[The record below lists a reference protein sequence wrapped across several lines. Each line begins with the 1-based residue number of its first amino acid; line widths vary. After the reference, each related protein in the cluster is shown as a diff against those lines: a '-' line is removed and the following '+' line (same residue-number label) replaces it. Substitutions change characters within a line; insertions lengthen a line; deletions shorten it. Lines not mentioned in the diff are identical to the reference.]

1 MQQQPGFLS
10 IECAAM
16 YSTHFNLLRIWKIL
30 KIRFSRRLFNTL
42 RCIFNRKHAKK
53 KTLFQIFKRT
63 FLEVLSGD
71 LSLESLLMY
80 SRIEWVFTCNMIML
94 CFPGARNTFIRK
106 YIKGYVQFPALEFAD
121 MKCCRN
127 VHHIVK
133 PWKHSFHV
141 IMPVMICTVYRDS
154 LVEVH
159 TSSRSK
165 HNSCLKNTPF
175 CNV

>member
-1 MQQQPGFLS
+1 
-10 IECAAM
+10 
-16 YSTHFNLLRIWKIL
+16 
-30 KIRFSRRLFNTL
+30 
-42 RCIFNRKHAKK
+42 
-53 KTLFQIFKRT
+53 
-63 FLEVLSGD
+63 
-71 LSLESLLMY
+71 
-80 SRIEWVFTCNMIML
+80 ML
-94 CFPGARNTFIRK
+94 CFPGARNTSIRK
-106 YIKGYVQFPALEFAD
+106 YIKGYVRFPALESAD